1 MLIDSIDKTSCDC
14 AGAIGLELEP
24 YSHPTVWKKK
34 KKYPH
39 EIYNKIIEYLT
50 NLLEK

>member
-34 KKYPH
+34 KNTHMKF
-39 EIYNKIIEYLT
+39 ITKLSNI
-50 NLLEK
+50 